1 MNKKDKNL
9 SYKDLLYVIVV
20 VAVGA
25 FMILKVP
32 ELFRWL
38 FYRR

>member
-25 FMILKVP
+25 FVILKVP
-32 ELFRWL
+32 ELFR
-38 FYRR
+38 

>member
-20 VAVGA
+20 VSVGA

-32 ELFRWL
+32 ELFR
-38 FYRR
+38 

>member
-9 SYKDLLYVIVV
+9 SYEDLLYVIVV
-20 VAVGA
+20 VAVGT

-32 ELFRWL
+32 ELFR
-38 FYRR
+38 

>member
-20 VAVGA
+20 VAVGT
-25 FMILKVP
+25 
-32 ELFRWL
+32 
-38 FYRR
+38 FYDFKSSRVV

>member
-20 VAVGA
+20 VSVGT

-32 ELFRWL
+32 ELFR
-38 FYRR
+38 

>member
-20 VAVGA
+20 VACPVL

-32 ELFRWL
+32 ELFR
-38 FYRR
+38 

>member
-32 ELFRWL
+32 
-38 FYRR
+38 

>member
-9 SYKDLLYVIVV
+9 SYKDLLYVLVV

-32 ELFRWL
+32 ELFR
-38 FYRR
+38 

>member
-20 VAVGA
+20 VAVGT
-25 FMILKVP
+25 FMI
-32 ELFRWL
+32 
-38 FYRR
+38 RRL

>member
-1 MNKKDKNL
+1 MNKKDKNF
-9 SYKDLLYVIVV
+9 SYNALLYVIVV

-32 ELFRWL
+32 ELFR
-38 FYRR
+38 

>member
-1 MNKKDKNL
+1 MNKKDKNF

-32 ELFRWL
+32 ELFR
-38 FYRR
+38 

>member
-9 SYKDLLYVIVV
+9 SYKDLLYDIVV

-25 FMILKVP
+25 FMILIVP
-32 ELFRWL
+32 ELFR
-38 FYRR
+38 

>member
-20 VAVGA
+20 VAVGT
-25 FMILKVP
+25 FMIYYLSN
-32 ELFRWL
+32 
-38 FYRR
+38 

>member
-20 VAVGA
+20 VAVGT
-25 FMILKVP
+25 FMILKVA
-32 ELFRWL
+32 ELFR
-38 FYRR
+38 

>member
-20 VAVGA
+20 FAVGT

-32 ELFRWL
+32 ELFR
-38 FYRR
+38 

>member
-32 ELFRWL
+32 ELFRQL

>member
-32 ELFRWL
+32 ELFR
-38 FYRR
+38 

>member
-20 VAVGA
+20 VAFGT
-25 FMILKVP
+25 FMIYDLSN
-32 ELFRWL
+32 
-38 FYRR
+38 

>member
-20 VAVGA
+20 VAVGT
-25 FMILKVP
+25 FMIFSFVKLS
-32 ELFRWL
+32 
-38 FYRR
+38 

>member
-20 VAVGA
+20 VAVST

-32 ELFRWL
+32 ELFR
-38 FYRR
+38 

>member
-20 VAVGA
+20 VAVGTV
-25 FMILKVP
+25 MILKVP
-32 ELFRWL
+32 ELFR
-38 FYRR
+38 

>member
-9 SYKDLLYVIVV
+9 SYKDLLNVIVV
-20 VAVGA
+20 VAVGT

-32 ELFRWL
+32 ELFR
-38 FYRR
+38 

>member
-9 SYKDLLYVIVV
+9 SYKDLLYVIAV
-20 VAVGA
+20 VAVGT

-32 ELFRWL
+32 ELFR
-38 FYRR
+38 

>member
-25 FMILKVP
+25 FRILKVP
-32 ELFRWL
+32 ELFR
-38 FYRR
+38 